1 MSLAAAFR
9 TKRLTVL
16 STVAIVLIV
25 TVILL
30 RPKEPRYPPIVQA
43 GLRLIECEHQANAD
57 CTYEYITDDER
68 RLYGLTRESWRW
80 FIQDYGRDIRWAKT
94 VTGGKV
100 QFYGSEANGIVRV
113 SRPSIDGYGKLGASG
128 VAMAR
133 TDKGYQAPRYA
144 TSLIIGIPTYK
155 GRTRAI
161 EQGEW
166 RGAKLKA
173 FIRDAELLESH
184 GIMGYPIDGQFLTWA
199 EHIARL
205 QGMPDS
211 GGSGSGQH

>member
-1 MSLAAAFR
+1 M
-9 TKRLTVL
+9 
-16 STVAIVLIV
+16 AIALIV

-30 RPKEPRYPPIVQA
+30 WPKEPRYPPIVQA
-43 GLRLIECEHQANAD
+43 GLRLIECEHQADAD

-94 VTGGKV
+94 VSGGKV

-155 GRTRAI
+155 GRTRDI
-161 EQGEW
+161 EQSEW
-166 RGAKLKA
+166 RAAKLEA
-173 FIRDAELLESH
+173 FERDGALLAAH
-184 GIMGYPIDGQFLTWA
+184 GFKGYPIEGEFLTWDD
-199 EHIARL
+199 HVARL
-205 QGMPDS
+205 RGLLNLGPLHMDR
-211 GGSGSGQH
+211 